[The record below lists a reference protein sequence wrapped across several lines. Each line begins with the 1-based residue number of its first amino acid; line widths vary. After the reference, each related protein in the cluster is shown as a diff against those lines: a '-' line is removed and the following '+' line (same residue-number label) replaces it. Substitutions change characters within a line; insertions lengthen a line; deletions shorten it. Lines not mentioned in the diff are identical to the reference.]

1 MAKKLESNSQLLN
14 LFLTLYFVKVYFNT
28 DVIFLAE
35 DTNLS
40 RSKKELFPYF
50 KYTSRPKPRT

>member
-40 RSKKELFPYF
+40 RSKK
-50 KYTSRPKPRT
+50 